1 MRMIWRI
8 RMKKAMIVMCLMAI
22 AAIGCKKQISDKS
35 ITLQGMI
42 GDVKVTSAG
51 VQKAPA
57 IGDVLKKGDII
68 TTGEKSIVDLLIGT
82 QGVIR
87 IHEKSTI
94 NMAALFTE
102 PDNDTQ
108 LDMNNGKV
116 YVTLTKLSKGS
127 FKIKTPTAV
136 ASVRGTS
143 FRVIAGE
150 GNMRLD
156 VVKGAVKVNPVKD
169 NAVVEDI
176 DVVVEANQ
184 TTELDT
190 ERIEKIIAKK
200 EKIEVITLKP
210 DDMNEIKN
218 EVKTIK
224 SDVLEKVNVDVKKE
238 IDDEVLQLK
247 DTVKEEKDAK
257 VDKDKEEKLALKKK
271 RDDERKLSSEK
282 AAKARMEKER
292 LERES
297 LEKERIAEEKRK
309 KEQERKEKEKR
320 ERASNIPT
328 L

>member
-1 MRMIWRI
+1 
-8 RMKKAMIVMCLMAI
+8 MKKAMIVMCLVAI

-35 ITLQGMI
+35 ITLQGMV

-87 IHEKSTI
+87 IHEKSTV
-94 NMAALFTE
+94 NMAALFAE
-102 PDNDTQ
+102 PNNDTQ
-108 LDMNNGKV
+108 LDMNSGKV

-150 GNMRLD
+150 GSMRLD

-169 NAVVEDI
+169 NAIVEDI

-184 TTELDT
+184 TTELDS

-218 EVKTIK
+218 EVKSIK

-247 DTVKEEKDAK
+247 DTAKEEKD
-257 VDKDKEEKLALKKK
+257 KEKKLAQKK
-271 RDDERKLSSEK
+271 DDERKLSNEK